1 MRDERAASVAGAG
14 LVGHSVVEVV
24 CLVWVVGEARIV
36 SVRREVQGA
45 SL

>member
-1 MRDERAASVAGAG
+1 MCYERAADIAGAG

-36 SVRREVQGA
+36 SVRREIERA